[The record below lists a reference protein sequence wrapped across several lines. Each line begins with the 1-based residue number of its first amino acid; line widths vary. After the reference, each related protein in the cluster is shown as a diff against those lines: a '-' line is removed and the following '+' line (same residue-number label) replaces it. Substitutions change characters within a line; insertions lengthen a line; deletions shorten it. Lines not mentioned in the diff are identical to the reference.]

1 MKRTPLPDTSP
12 TPIGLSLSS
21 AKEGKPKEVAKE
33 TAETDLGHGP
43 GALAPISVPSILLE
57 NDEPSYKLET
67 GSGHKHGFVE
77 KTAETQSHTTLP
89 ETYGTGRL
97 MLTARDPRCLYAHW
111 DLTFEQQ
118 KHYRDLSENHRLQL
132 RVYRNVI
139 GGPLV
144 AEEVVHPESSHS
156 FVVLEP
162 SAAKYVAELGYY
174 PQGGAWTAVT
184 GSDSITPPLEA
195 IPDKQPIEFATLNFA
210 RAGSFVTAAPQISF
224 AMEANEPVAA
234 AGPPATHVVPEFPLP
249 RSWRSSPAPA
259 LARKY
264 EPESL
269 PPVLEEASSYRR
281 SDPARLEMLQALIDA
296 EIIDVPHW
304 MSPAPVPG
312 PAWTEE
318 QKRQLEQLGGWTDFH
333 RRQLGSQEIE
343 ELIRVGALPQE
354 LDLGAQSAQ
363 EKSISSGLLA
373 GAPPVERR
381 DFWFSVN
388 AELVIYGATEPDA
401 AVTIGGRRIQLRPD
415 GTFSYRFS
423 LPDGS
428 YELPL
433 AARSPQGD
441 ERRAELSFYRGTRYG
456 GEVRALLRNPELKPP
471 VVENLDSSIG

>member
-21 AKEGKPKEVAKE
+21 TNEGKPKEVTKDTTE
-33 TAETDLGHGP
+33 TNLGHGA
-43 GALAPISVPSILLE
+43 GALAPISVPPILLE
-57 NDEPSYKLET
+57 SDEPSYKLET
-67 GSGHKHGFVE
+67 GSSQKHGFVE
-77 KTAETQSHTTLP
+77 KTSETQSQSAALP

-132 RVYRNVI
+132 RVYRNVV

-162 SAAKYVAELGYY
+162 SAGKYVAELGYY
-174 PQGGAWTAVT
+174 PQGGAWTAVA
-184 GSDSITPPLEA
+184 GSDSIATPLEV
-195 IPDKQPIEFATLNFA
+195 IPDKQPIQFATLNFA
-210 RAGSFVTAAPQISF
+210 PAGSFEAAAPQITIPRESNQPGS
-224 AMEANEPVAA
+224 APA
-234 AGPPATHVVPEFPLP
+234 PPATHLAPEFPLP
-249 RSWRSSPAPA
+249 RSWRSSAAPD
-259 LARKY
+259 LAKRY

-269 PPVLEEASSYRR
+269 LPVLEEASYSPD
-281 SDPARLEMLQALIDA
+281 DPARLEMIQALMDA
-296 EIIDVPHW
+296 EIIDAPQW
-304 MSPAPVPG
+304 MSPAPGPG
-312 PAWTEE
+312 QEWTEE
-318 QKRQLEQLGGWTDFH
+318 QKRELEELGGWTYIH

-343 ELIRVGALPQE
+343 ELIRAVALPQE
-354 LDLGAQSAQ
+354 IELEAQSAP
-363 EKSISSGLLA
+363 ERSVSSGMLS
-373 GAPPVERR
+373 GAPPIERR

-401 AVTIGGRRIQLRPD
+401 AVTIGGRRVRLRPD

-433 AARSPQGD
+433 AARSAQGD

-456 GEVRALLRNPELKPP
+456 GEVQALVRNFELKPP
-471 VVENLDSSIG
+471 AAENLD